1 VENSIKSCVSYLK
14 SAKSLSTNTLIS
26 YERDL
31 RQYAAFLA
39 EQGVRE
45 TCQAGEQ
52 MISRYIDRLVALG
65 KAPSTI
71 SRCVASFRAY
81 YRYLIMQGM
90 IEGNPIAGLEAPKV
104 EKKPPSIL
112 TNQEV
117 QLLIQQPGE
126 TGPKSIRDRAIIKL
140 LYRTGIKV
148 TELVSLNMDD
158 VSEDCD
164 TITCREGRK
173 SREVPI
179 IKSCMLCLQDYLRQS
194 RPYLLREPDEKAFF
208 INSNGKRLSRQ
219 GIWKILKK
227 YSQEACPGRNITP
240 YTLRHT
246 LAADLIKS
254 GTDLE
259 AVQTALGNSTK
270 STLNKYSRCSG
281 ADNKL

>member
-1 VENSIKSCVSYLK
+1 MENAIKSCVSYLK
-14 SAKSLSTNTLIS
+14 NTKSLSMNTLVS

-31 RQYAAFLA
+31 KQYASFLA
-39 EQGVRE
+39 EQGIRE

-52 MISRYIDRLVALG
+52 MIARYIDRLVTVG

-71 SRCVASFRAY
+71 SRCVASLRAF
-81 YRYLIMQGM
+81 YRYLIMQGK

-112 TNQEV
+112 STQEV
-117 QLLIQQPGE
+117 QMLIQQPGD
-126 TGPKSIRDRAIIKL
+126 TSPKSIRDRAIIKL

-254 GTDLE
+254 GRDLE
-259 AVQTALGNSTK
+259 AVQNALGNSTK
-270 STLNKYSRCSG
+270 STLNKYSQCSG
-281 ADNKL
+281 VKIK